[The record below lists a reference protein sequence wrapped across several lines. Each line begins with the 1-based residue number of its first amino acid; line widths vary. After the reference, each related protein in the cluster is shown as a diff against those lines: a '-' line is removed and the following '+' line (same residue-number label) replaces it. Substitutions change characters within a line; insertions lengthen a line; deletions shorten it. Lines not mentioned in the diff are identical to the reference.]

1 MDVFEYAHV
10 KRYHEDLVKQAQSA
24 LQIKESHGCKPTLM
38 DIISLFIFNVKVIA
52 GNIINVTSGA
62 TKTRTLK
69 DLTSGCV

>member
-1 MDVFEYAHV
+1 MD
-10 KRYHEDLVKQAQSA
+10 
-24 LQIKESHGCKPTLM
+24 M
-38 DIISLFIFNVKVIA
+38 ISLFIFNVKVIA